1 MKHKA
6 SFKITLWWVVALLL
20 LGVSM
25 LFFGPK
31 ASRESLM
38 ENRMMAGFP
47 KFSLGS
53 VFSGEFMSGF
63 ESWLSDNFF
72 GREELVTFSED
83 AMGVFSRRTTEDLLT
98 MDIGESMEGEFES
111 REDEDDGGDSG
122 DKAQVAAP
130 AQPRAAG
137 GTTMVVGTFSGQVS
151 VGSAVNTRSES
162 YEPLREYNFWMLKT
176 DGTKQLVYHYKP
188 ASIEKCMEGL
198 NAIRATLPEDGTVH
212 FVIVP
217 VAQSA
222 NWWLRN
228 PKTFSG
234 WESNA
239 EEYMEVLADDGVYIY
254 NGPELLA
261 PGLSKGE
268 YLYYRTDHHWTPRGA
283 YVVASAMLRRQ
294 GLPVTRY
301 RDYSYK
307 TNKGFLG
314 SLYTENPTAAMRA
327 MADEVE
333 IPNSLAPV
341 HSYVIRQLTKSKEIE
356 YMANYS
362 NYIAYLQG
370 TQTPW
375 RRIVT
380 GFTTGR
386 NCLVMCDSFGNCFA
400 PFLTPYYD
408 EVHMVDLRKGNFTS
422 EAAGA
427 SVGDYMREYGID
439 DVYVILSTASGLN
452 YNYTQEYL
460 LRYLGN

>member
-20 LGVSM
+20 VGASM
-25 LFFGPK
+25 LFFGSK
-31 ASRESLM
+31 AARESLM
-38 ENRMMAGFP
+38 ENRMLSGFP
-47 KFSLGS
+47 SFSLKT

-98 MDIGESMEGEFES
+98 MDIGDSMEGEFEN
-111 REDEDDGGDSG
+111 REDEEEDDGF
-122 DKAQVAAP
+122 VAP
-130 AQPRAAG
+130 AQPRVSG
-137 GTTMVVGTFSGQVS
+137 SVTMTVGAYSDQVS
-151 VGSAVNTRSES
+151 VGSSVNTRDES
-162 YEPLREYNFWMLKT
+162 YQPLGEYNFWMLKT
-176 DGTKQLVYHYKP
+176 DGSKELVYRYKP

-198 NAIRATLPEDGTVH
+198 NAIRAKLPEDGTVH

-228 PKTFSG
+228 TGTFKG
-234 WESNA
+234 WLSNA

-283 YVVASAMLRRQ
+283 YTVASAMLKRQ

-301 RDYSYK
+301 RDYTYK

-314 SLYTENPTAAMRA
+314 SLYTENPTAAMRN

-356 YMANYS
+356 YMANYN
-362 NYIAYLQG
+362 NYISFLQG

-380 GFTTGR
+380 GFSTGR

-427 SVGDYMREYGID
+427 SVGEYMREYGID

-452 YNYTQEYL
+452 YNYTQQYF